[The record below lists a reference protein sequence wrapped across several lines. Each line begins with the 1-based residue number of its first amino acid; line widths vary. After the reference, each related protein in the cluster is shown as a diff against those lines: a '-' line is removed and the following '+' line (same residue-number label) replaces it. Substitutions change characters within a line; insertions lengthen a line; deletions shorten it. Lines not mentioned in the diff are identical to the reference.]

1 MNEVPKAKV
10 NGQLKCQCIKAD
22 GTQCTN
28 NAKPP
33 TEFCGLH
40 KNCKNPIVIEDV
52 AVEVVPDVLN
62 VEIIPEKAKTKRVQK
77 ETIKTK
83 RVQKV
88 KEEKQQCHCIKANNE
103 RCTNNAIP
111 NSEFCGIH
119 SKNCK
124 NPIK

>member
-1 MNEVPKAKV
+1 VFSFFHTFNQVSKLV
-10 NGQLKCQCIKAD
+10 H
-22 GTQCTN
+22 
-28 NAKPP
+28 
-33 TEFCGLH
+33 EFLLVKNIFVTYQLH

-77 ETIKTK
+77 ETVKTK

-88 KEEKQQCHCIKANNE
+88 KEDKQQCHCIKANNE